1 MRKKILTDLQRFDG
15 LTTIPAK
22 PRKKDCFLFSGSKG
36 YPTFRVDNKTV
47 SATRWILQQQYG
59 APLPVESVAMHR
71 CDNPRCV
78 RTNKDHLTLAPDR
91 QTNVQ
96 DMKDKNRQSRYCNR
110 KPAKRLTEEERT
122 TILKRHKEGIT
133 TYRIAKDLGDRDY
146 SLIKRFILRND
157 NKSKKLTEELI
168 SCLRPEP
175 VPVLARAA

>member
-1 MRKKILTDLQRFDG
+1 
-15 LTTIPAK
+15 
-22 PRKKDCFLFSGSKG
+22 
-36 YPTFRVDNKTV
+36 
-47 SATRWILQQQYG
+47 
-59 APLPVESVAMHR
+59 
-71 CDNPRCV
+71 
-78 RTNKDHLTLAPDR
+78 
-91 QTNVQ
+91 
-96 DMKDKNRQSRYCNR
+96 MKDKNRQSRYCNR